1 MKQFYIGVDK
11 DMIKKTLMA
20 AFSAMVLTAAAG
32 AQAVEFDGRGAPAA
46 GGGLA
51 ETVKA
56 SAPEVKVS
64 EIGTGVKARGWQQS
78 KICKVV
84 ELDSNDGAAINRQ
97 VSLDAAYT
105 WQECENASAM
115 VNGQY
120 ISASNCHDR
129 AEWYTAYV
137 NLVIHARQLRQF
149 DKERIEVC
157 YDFKAQKGSF
167 ALRQTPFDY
176 TYRDKQGESR
186 YTVEL
191 YPGARKPQNP
201 DAALAQLGKFSY
213 DDVRKEFTLTIRN
226 GFTGEYDGRKVHIG
240 VELVQDKMF
249 DSSRGTKFFEFPL
262 NWLRQDFKIVFKE
275 SDFPSDKDAAD
286 FRAKAKK
293 YFVNWGFKVKGE
305 GFTEAYMEKGKTETV
320 AVIQ

>member
-1 MKQFYIGVDK
+1 MTQNLRGVNK
-11 DMIKKTLMA
+11 DMIKITLMA
-20 AFSAMVLTAAAG
+20 AFSALALCSSAG
-32 AQAVEFDGRGAPAA
+32 AQTADFDGRGAA
-46 GGGLA
+46 GTGLA
-51 ETVKA
+51 AAVKTA
-56 SAPEVKVS
+56 APAVDVKD
-64 EIGTGVKARGWQQS
+64 IGTGVKARGWYQS

-84 ELDSNDGAAINRQ
+84 ELDSRDGAAVNRT
-97 VSLDAAYT
+97 VSLEAAYT

-120 ISASNCHDR
+120 ITASNCHDR
-129 AEWYTAYV
+129 TEWYTAYV
-137 NLVIHARQLRQF
+137 DLQIHERQLRQF
-149 DKERIEVC
+149 DKERVEVC
-157 YDFKAQKGSF
+157 YDFRAQRGSF
-167 ALRQTPFDY
+167 ALRQTPFEY

-186 YTVEL
+186 YSVEL

-201 DAALAQLGKFSY
+201 DAGLAQLGGFSY
-213 DDVRKEFTLTIRN
+213 DDVRKEFTLTVRN
-226 GFTGEYDGRKVHIG
+226 GFSGEYDGRKIHIG

-262 NWLRQDFKIVFKE
+262 NWQRQDFKIVFKE

-293 YFVNWGFKVKGE
+293 FFVNWGFKVKGE
-305 GFTEAYMEKGKTETV
+305 GFTEAYLEKGKTETV

>member
-1 MKQFYIGVDK
+1 MKQFYIGVK
-11 DMIKKTLMA
+11 KVMIKKTLMA
-20 AFSAMVLTAAAG
+20 VFSGLALTAGAG
-32 AQAVEFDGRGAPAA
+32 AQTLDFDGRAPAA
-46 GGGLA
+46 ASLA
-51 ETVKA
+51 ETVKV
-56 SAPEVKVS
+56 SAAEVNVS
-64 EIGTGVKARGWQQS
+64 EIGTGVKSRGWYQS

-84 ELDSNDGAAINRQ
+84 ELDSNDGAAINRA

-120 ISASNCHDR
+120 ISASNCRDR
-129 AEWYTAYV
+129 TEWYTAYV

-167 ALRQTPFDY
+167 ALRQSPFEY

-186 YTVEL
+186 YSVEL

-201 DAALAQLGKFSY
+201 DAALARLGGFSY

-262 NWLRQDFKIVFKE
+262 NWLRQDFKIVFKD
-275 SDFPSDKDAAD
+275 SDFPTGKDAAD

-305 GFTEAYMEKGKTETV
+305 GFTETYMEKGKTETV